1 MRPSGPAFAAAE
13 VAAAAAAAVEEEV
26 AVVGAMGRYYIP
38 SRLPSFVPS
47 LSLLPSPS
55 LSRSQTRNSRS
66 LRPAR
71 LLSSLSSLPLF
82 FCGGCSASYNP
93 ACPIKRNNNN
103 ARWCLIF
110 SIFIILSSA
119 INRAR
124 GLTGFSPIALIFF
137 KRSLFNF
144 GSMCS

>member
-13 VAAAAAAAVEEEV
+13 VAAAVEEEV
-26 AVVGAMGRYYIP
+26 VVVGAMGRYYIP

-47 LSLLPSPS
+47 LSLLPSPFSFS
-55 LSRSQTRNSRS
+55 LSLTARNYRS

-82 FCGGCSASYNP
+82 FVEVAPLRYNP

-110 SIFIILSSA
+110 LIFIFYSVERNQPRSERL
-119 INRAR
+119 NRM
-124 GLTGFSPIALIFF
+124 GIFF

>member
-13 VAAAAAAAVEEEV
+13 VAAAVEEVV

-47 LSLLPSPS
+47 LSLLSSPS
-55 LSRSQTRNSRS
+55 LSRSPARNYRS

-82 FCGGCSASYNP
+82 FVEVAPLRYNP